1 MTIPAAD
8 DAVVDDTAGSR
19 FVISE
24 GGAEAEL
31 LYVIEGDRMLLVHT
45 EVPEAWGGRGIGG
58 RLVRAALARA
68 KADRPDRGALV
79 PVRPALAAG
88 APRRGRGGH
97 HRLGDPTSL
106 VLRLPCAAGGA
117 ASTARSVEPCAGNSQ
132 GVVLGRRPGTFDG
145 EGATQ

>member
-31 LYVIEGDRMLLVHT
+31 LYAIEGDRMLLVHT
-45 EVPEAWGGRGIGG
+45 EVPESWGGRGIGG

-68 KADRPDRGALV
+68 QANGLTVVPWCPFARRWLQEHPDVAAEATIDWQTPRP
-79 PVRPALAAG
+79 
-88 APRRGRGGH
+88 
-97 HRLGDPTSL
+97 S
-106 VLRLPCAAGGA
+106 
-117 ASTARSVEPCAGNSQ
+117 
-132 GVVLGRRPGTFDG
+132 F
-145 EGATQ
+145 

>member
-19 FVISE
+19 FLIRES
-24 GGAEAEL
+24 GAEAEL

-58 RLVRAALARA
+58 RLVRAALAARPGQ
-68 KADRPDRGALV
+68 RPDRRALV

-88 APRRGRGGH
+88 APR
-97 HRLGDPTSL
+97 
-106 VLRLPCAAGGA
+106 
-117 ASTARSVEPCAGNSQ
+117 
-132 GVVLGRRPGTFDG
+132 
-145 EGATQ
+145 

>member
-58 RLVRAALARA
+58 PAGPRRPGARQGQ
-68 KADRPDRGALV
+68 RPDRGALV

-88 APRRGRGGH
+88 APRRGGGGH

-106 VLRLPCAAGGA
+106 VLRLPCPA
-117 ASTARSVEPCAGNSQ
+117 
-132 GVVLGRRPGTFDG
+132 
-145 EGATQ
+145 GATPAERVGLARAIPKV